1 MRFASLGSGSRGNAT
16 LVTHGKTTLM
26 IDCGFSA
33 READKRLQMLGV
45 SADALSAILITHEH
59 ADHMAGVRVMAR
71 KYRLPVY
78 ATPGTAG
85 CLPADVAEY
94 IREFNCH
101 ERFSINDIEV
111 EPFPVPHDAREPS
124 QFVFGNG
131 QHRLG
136 LLTDVGSI
144 TPLIEDTLNACD
156 ALMLE
161 ANHDINMLEQG
172 EYPEHLKRRV
182 GGRLGHLNN
191 VQSASLLEK
200 IDTSRLQHIMAMHI
214 SEKNNCPTLVVPLLA
229 DALGCKED
237 WIGVAEQDAGF
248 GWRELSNP

>member
-16 LVTHGKTTLM
+16 IVTHGKTTLM

-33 READKRLQMLGV
+33 REAEKRLQQLDI
-45 SADALSAILITHEH
+45 DARSLTAILITHEH

-71 KYRLPVY
+71 KHRLPVY

-85 CLPADVAEY
+85 CLPADINAH

-101 ERFSINDIEV
+101 ERFTINDIEV

-124 QFVFGNG
+124 QFVFGSG

-156 ALMLE
+156 GLLLE
-161 ANHDINMLEQG
+161 TNHDVTMLEQG

-191 VQSASLLEK
+191 VQSATLLEK
-200 IDTSRLQHIMAMHI
+200 IDTSKLQHIMAMHI
-214 SEKNNCPTLVVPLLA
+214 SEKNNCPSIVVPLLA
-229 DALGCKED
+229 KALQCEEN

-248 GWRELSNP
+248 GWRELVTR

>member
-1 MRFASLGSGSRGNAT
+1 
-16 LVTHGKTTLM
+16 M

-33 READKRLQMLGV
+33 REAEKRLQQFNMRAQDLAAV
-45 SADALSAILITHEH
+45 LVTHEH

-71 KYRLPVY
+71 KFGLPIY

-85 CLPADVAEY
+85 CLPDDIRGS

-101 ERFSINDIEV
+101 ERFTIGDIEV

-124 QFVFGNG
+124 QFVFSSGS
-131 QHRLG
+131 HRLG

-144 TPLIEDTLNACD
+144 TPLIEQTLSGCD

-161 ANHDINMLEQG
+161 ANHDMLMLEQG

-200 IDTSRLQHIMAMHI
+200 IDTSKLQHIMAMHI
-214 SEKNNCPTLVVPLLA
+214 SEKNNCPSIVVPLLA
-229 DALGCKED
+229 DALGCEHD
-237 WIGVAEQDAGF
+237 WIGVADQDAGF
-248 GWRELSNP
+248 GWREITNR

>member
-16 LVTHGKTTLM
+16 VVTFGKTTLM
-26 IDCGFSA
+26 VDCGFSA
-33 READKRLQMLGV
+33 REAEKRLQKLNI
-45 SADALSAILITHEH
+45 DPHDLTALLVTHEH
-59 ADHMAGVRVMAR
+59 ADHMAGIRVMAR

-78 ATPGTAG
+78 TTPGTAG
-85 CLPADVAEY
+85 CMSADISDY

-101 ERFSINDIEV
+101 ERFTINDIEV

-124 QFVFGNG
+124 QFVFANG
-131 QHRLG
+131 KYRLG

-144 TPLIEDTLNACD
+144 TPLIETTLSGCD

-161 ANHDINMLEQG
+161 TNHDMTMLEQG

-191 VQSASLLEK
+191 VQSAALLEK
-200 IDTSRLQHIMAMHI
+200 IDTAKLQHIMAMHI
-214 SEKNNCPTLVVPLLA
+214 SEKNNCPSIVVPLLA
-229 DALGCKED
+229 DALGCKQD
-237 WIGVAEQDAGF
+237 WIGVADQDAGF
-248 GWRELSNP
+248 GWRELINR

>member
-16 LVTHGKTTLM
+16 IVTHGKTTLM

-33 READKRLQMLGV
+33 REAEKRLQQVKISPTELT
-45 SADALSAILITHEH
+45 AILVTHEH
-59 ADHMAGVRVMAR
+59 ADHMVGVRVMAR
-71 KYRLPVY
+71 KFGLPVY
-78 ATPGTAG
+78 TTPGTAG
-85 CLPADVAEY
+85 CLPEDIRHM
-94 IREFNCH
+94 IREINCH
-101 ERFSINDIEV
+101 ERFTIGDIEV
-111 EPFPVPHDAREPS
+111 EPFPVPHDAREPC

-144 TPLIEDTLNACD
+144 TPIIEQTLSGCD

-161 ANHDINMLEQG
+161 TNHDVLMLEQG

-191 VQSASLLEK
+191 VQSATLLEK
-200 IDTSRLQHIMAMHI
+200 IDTSKLQHIMAMHI
-214 SEKNNCPTLVVPLLA
+214 SEKNNCPTIVVPLLA
-229 DALGCKED
+229 DALSCQQD
-237 WIGVAEQDAGF
+237 WIGVADQDAGF
-248 GWRELSNP
+248 GWRELTQ

>member
-16 LVTHGKTTLM
+16 IVTFGKTTLM

-33 READKRLQMLGV
+33 REAEKRLQRLNIDPR
-45 SADALSAILITHEH
+45 SLAAILITHEH

-85 CLPADVAEY
+85 CLPDDVSTY
-94 IREFNCH
+94 IHEFNCH
-101 ERFSINDIEV
+101 ERFTINDIEV
-111 EPFPVPHDAREPS
+111 EPFPVPHDAREPC
-124 QFVFGNG
+124 QFVFSSGT
-131 QHRLG
+131 HRLG
-136 LLTDVGSI
+136 LLTDVGTI
-144 TPLIEDTLNACD
+144 TPLIEDTLTACD

-161 ANHDINMLEQG
+161 ANHDMSMLEQG

-191 VQSASLLEK
+191 VQSATLLEK

-214 SEKNNCPTLVVPLLA
+214 SEKNNCPSIVAPLLSE
-229 DALGCKED
+229 ALGCEQD
-237 WIGVAEQDAGF
+237 WIGIADQDAGF
-248 GWRELSNP
+248 GWRELIKQ

>member
-16 LVTHGKTTLM
+16 LVTNGKTTLM

-33 READKRLQMLGV
+33 REAEKRLLRLDIDPR
-45 SADALSAILITHEH
+45 SLKAILVTHEH

-71 KYRLPVY
+71 KYQLPVY

-85 CLPADVAEY
+85 CLSADIQAL
-94 IREFNCH
+94 IQPFNCH
-101 ERFSINDIEV
+101 ERFAIDDIEV

-131 QHRLG
+131 DRRLG

-144 TPLIEDTLNACD
+144 TPLIEDTLSGCD

-161 ANHDINMLEQG
+161 ANHDMTMLEQG

-182 GGRLGHLNN
+182 GGKLGHLNN
-191 VQSASLLEK
+191 VQSASLLAK
-200 IDTSRLQHIMAMHI
+200 IDTSKLQHIMAMHI
-214 SEKNNCPTLVVPLLA
+214 SEKNNCPSIAVPLLA
-229 DALGCKED
+229 EALGCEQD
-237 WIGVAEQDAGF
+237 WVGVADQEAGF
-248 GWRELSNP
+248 GWLELSNH